1 MSGRVFKILICDL
14 VGLKFDKRGKPD
26 PSELRDHIIARGG
39 HFHLGAIKA
48 KKTYASGEHFF
59 YQPDLSTEAEILPE
73 TDAGQYDAVIA
84 AATFL
89 PKESRFDFGGVRI
102 GAGTGNMQCTCW
114 GGPNGIGGVAPLMN
128 TPGFNSRATAQMVM
142 KALLRVSPDLD
153 VDRLHKL
160 SVAGKFDTGKHLRD
174 FPTAKLEGQTLA
186 VIGFGN
192 IGREVAKLAQAFGM
206 KVKVFA
212 RPAHQQRIE
221 AGGFVYAPTLVD
233 AARGADVLSTHTGL
247 GAFDGKRFA
256 NTGLISKSVL
266 AALNTGAVL
275 INYDRGECVEA
286 KALDWALRTGRVRH
300 AAIDADVFL
309 PSSKQ
314 VKKMTG
320 PLVPYLPL
328 AKKYGSRVHL
338 LPHAAADTDHPS
350 RVAGA
355 KQAVDQILAVIREK
369 RVINVK
375 GDVPAGFL
383 PGGTSSPL

>member
-1 MSGRVFKILICDL
+1 MSGRAFKILICDL
-14 VGLKFDKRGKPD
+14 VGLKFDRRGKPD
-26 PSELRDHIIARGG
+26 PSAVRDHIMARGG
-39 HFHLGAIKA
+39 HFHLGPIKA
-48 KKTYASGEHFF
+48 KKTYAAGEHFF
-59 YQPDLSTEAEILPE
+59 YQPELSTEAEILPQ
-73 TDAGQYDAVIA
+73 TNTGQYDAVIA
-84 AATFL
+84 AATLL

-102 GAGTGNMQCTCW
+102 GAGTGNMQCSCW

-160 SVAGKFDTGKHLRD
+160 SFSGKFDTGKHLRD
-174 FPTAKLEGQTLA
+174 FPTAKLEGQMLA

-192 IGREVAKLAQAFGM
+192 IGREVAKLAKAFEM

-212 RPAHQQRIE
+212 RSAHQQRIE
-221 AGGFVYAPTLVD
+221 AEGFQYAPTLAD

-256 NTGLISKSVL
+256 NAGVISESVL
-266 AALNTGAVL
+266 AGLNRGAVL
-275 INYDRGECVEA
+275 INYDRGECVDA

-309 PSSKQ
+309 DG
-314 VKKMTG
+314 KKMTG

-328 AKKYGSRVHL
+328 AKKYRPRVHL

-383 PGGTSSPL
+383 PGGKFSPLEV